1 MEGGIVEKRADGLG
15 VFQTL
20 SIYVKYPHA
29 STADFLH
36 FRRFFF
42 RFRRALSATLLCF
55 VSLVSL
61 CGCPL
66 SVVRCCPPY
75 QRRLTSYFNYRLN
88 TSISF
93 IATYY
98 ILYTITFSFFLPIP
112 SHYQQLFSIFIL
124 FPLSL
129 SSILSFSYLYR
140 PYTVQAVPRGFIY
153 SQHNYQRL
161 FLSRSYNSLRRAPA
175 IIIIFSIDFLCM
187 FSFCVSLFSY
197 TSFCLL
203 YTVSV

>member
-1 MEGGIVEKRADGLG
+1 MP
-15 VFQTL
+15 L
-20 SIYVKYPHA
+20 SPII
-29 STADFLH
+29 SIFG
-36 FRRFFF
+36 
-42 RFRRALSATLLCF
+42 CF
-55 VSLVSL
+55 SSLFVVPCLPPCLACLFGQSLRLSLVCL
-61 CGCPL
+61 ALL
-66 SVVRCCPPY
+66 SPC
-75 QRRLTSYFNYRLN
+75 QLRLTSYFNYRLN
-88 TSISF
+88 TYISF

-98 ILYTITFSFFLPIP
+98 ILHTITFSFFLPIP
-112 SHYQQLFSIFIL
+112 SYYPQLFSIFIL

-161 FLSRSYNSLRRAPA
+161 FLSRQYNSLRRVPV

-187 FSFCVSLFSY
+187 FSFCVSLFSC
-197 TSFCLL
+197 TSFCLF